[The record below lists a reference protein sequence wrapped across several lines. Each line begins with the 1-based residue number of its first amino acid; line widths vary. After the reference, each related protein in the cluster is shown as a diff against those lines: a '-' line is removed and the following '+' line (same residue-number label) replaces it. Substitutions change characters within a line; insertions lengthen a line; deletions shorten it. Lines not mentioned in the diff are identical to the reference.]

1 MTANTPAATRT
12 MNHIEQ
18 PAGLKAQ
25 DLPPQSIGNILV
37 SAGRLTP
44 EAAEQIHRTQRDN
57 NILFGETGVSLG
69 LISRE
74 DLEYAIARQFEY
86 SVLKKGDSAISDDLV
101 SAYDPYGGKAEAF
114 RELRTHLLLRWIETE
129 TQPKTLSVLSTQRGE
144 GRSYVASNLAV
155 SFSQL
160 GLKTLLLDA
169 DLRHSHSHHH
179 FGISGR
185 RGLSTILQGKG
196 DPGFIVQIP
205 EIRNLSVLPAGPHA
219 PNPQELLSQARF
231 PDLLNELAAHFDLVV
246 LDTPAAL
253 LYSDAVAI
261 ATRTSASIAVARQG
275 YSKVEQLRQLKESMS
290 RTGGNL
296 LGSVLLDF

>member
-1 MTANTPAATRT
+1 MT
-12 MNHIEQ
+12 HIEQ
-18 PAGLKAQ
+18 AAGAKVQ
-25 DLPPQSIGNILV
+25 DLPPQSIGSILV

-44 EAAEQIHRTQRDN
+44 EAAEQIHRKQGEN
-57 NILFGETGVSLG
+57 NVLFGETGVTLG

-74 DLEYAIARQFEY
+74 DLEYAIALQFEY
-86 SVLKKGDSAISDDLV
+86 SVLKKGDSVISEDLV
-101 SAYDPYGGKAEAF
+101 TAYDPFGGKAEAF
-114 RELRTHLLLRWIETE
+114 RELRTHLLLRWVEAE
-129 TQPKTLSVLSTQRGE
+129 PGSKTLAVLSTQRGE

-169 DLRHSHSHHH
+169 DLRHSYLHHQ
-179 FGISGR
+179 FGISSR
-185 RGLSTILQGKG
+185 RGLSSILQGKG
-196 DPGFIVQIP
+196 DPGFILQVP

-231 PDLLNELAAHFDLVV
+231 PELLDELTAHFDLVI

-253 LYSDAVAI
+253 LYSDAVTI

-275 YSKVEQLRQLKESMS
+275 YSKVEQLRHLKESMS
-290 RTGGNL
+290 QTGGNL

>member
-1 MTANTPAATRT
+1 MTANTHAASRS
-12 MNHIEQ
+12 MSHIEQ
-18 PAGLKAQ
+18 AAGLKAQ

-44 EAAEQIHRTQRDN
+44 EAAEQIHRKQGESHV
-57 NILFGETGVSLG
+57 LFGETGVSLG

-86 SVLKKGDSAISDDLV
+86 SVLKKGDSAISEDLV
-101 SAYDPYGGKAEAF
+101 SAYDPFGAKAEAF
-114 RELRTHLLLRWIETE
+114 RGLRTHLLLRWMEAE
-129 TQPKTLSVLSTQRGE
+129 AGPKTLAVLSTQRGE

-169 DLRHSHSHHH
+169 DLRHSSLHHQ
-179 FGISGR
+179 FDVSSR
-185 RGLSTILQGKG
+185 RGLSSILQGKG
-196 DPGFIVQIP
+196 DPGFIVQVP
-205 EIRNLSVLPAGPHA
+205 EIRNLSLLPAGPHA

-231 PDLLNELAAHFDLVV
+231 PELLNELAAHFDLVI

-253 LYSDAVAI
+253 LYSDAAAI

-275 YSKVEQLRQLKESMS
+275 YSKVDNMRQLKESMT
-290 RTGGNL
+290 RTGRNL

>member
-1 MTANTPAATRT
+1 MNANTPAATRT
-12 MNHIEQ
+12 MNRVDQ
-18 PAGLKAQ
+18 PAGLNAQ
-25 DLPPQSIGNILV
+25 ELPPQSIGHILV

-44 EAAEQIHRTQRDN
+44 EAAEQIHRKQSDN
-57 NILFGETGVSLG
+57 NILFGETGVALG

-86 SVLKKGDSAISDDLV
+86 SVLKKGDSAISEDLV
-101 SAYDPYGGKAEAF
+101 SAYDPFGAKAEAF

-129 TQPKTLSVLSTQRGE
+129 PRSKTLSVLSTQRGE

-169 DLRHSHSHHH
+169 DLRHSRLHHL
-179 FGISGR
+179 FGVSGR
-185 RGLSTILQGKG
+185 RGLSSILQGKG

-205 EIRNLSVLPAGPHA
+205 DIRNLSVLPAGPHA
-219 PNPQELLSQARF
+219 PNPQELLSQVRF
-231 PDLLNELAAHFDLVV
+231 PELLNELAGHFDLVIV
-246 LDTPAAL
+246 DTPAAL
-253 LYSDAVAI
+253 LYSDAMAI
-261 ATRTSASIAVARQG
+261 STRTSAAIAVARQG
-275 YSKVEQLRQLKESMS
+275 HSRVEHLRQLKESMS
-290 RTGGNL
+290 RAGGNL